1 MNRINIYTNY
11 DNDNLTNSDTLIN
24 NNQNSTVCIKQLSI
38 ITYLIPNVC
47 IGNNFHF
54 FLSH

>member
-11 DNDNLTNSDTLIN
+11 DNDNLINSDTLIN

-38 ITYLIPNVC
+38 INYLIPNVC